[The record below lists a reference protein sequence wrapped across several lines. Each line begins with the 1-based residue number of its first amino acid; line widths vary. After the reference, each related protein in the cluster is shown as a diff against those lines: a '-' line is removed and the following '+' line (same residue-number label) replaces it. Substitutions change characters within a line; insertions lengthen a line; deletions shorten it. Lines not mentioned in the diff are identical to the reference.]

1 MRISDL
7 SSDVCSSVLLGAA
20 EQLGVRGDD
29 LDLRIDAS
37 RSGRVSD
44 TRYVLSDLAAG
55 ACLENMIIHA
65 RSLGYAADVQTFP
78 RPDDEL
84 WAARIH
90 WHRDSECDQP
100 EPLASAIEPRHT
112 DRRFPW
118 PGPVTPEP
126 QARLNPQAKRKNGRA
141 AGR

>member
-84 WAARIH
+84 WAA
-90 WHRDSECDQP
+90 EK
-100 EPLASAIEPRHT
+100 SAQI
-112 DRRFPW
+112 
-118 PGPVTPEP
+118 
-126 QARLNPQAKRKNGRA
+126 GRA
-141 AGR
+141 HV